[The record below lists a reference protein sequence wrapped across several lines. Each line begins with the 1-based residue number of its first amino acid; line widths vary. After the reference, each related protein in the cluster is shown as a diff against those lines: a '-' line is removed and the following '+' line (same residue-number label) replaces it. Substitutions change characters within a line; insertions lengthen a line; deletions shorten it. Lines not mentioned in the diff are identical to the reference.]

1 MSDLWYRN
9 CDQFHSE
16 FDPTELETWGRPMR
30 FAAFSSV
37 LLLFFFSTSPAEEY
51 RIGPEDVLQISVWQH
66 PELDARVR
74 VSASGRITFSPV
86 GEMEVQGLTTSELS
100 KRLAERLRIY
110 TRELCQVTVTVVE
123 FNSKKVYVLGQV
135 ANPGAYSFERIP
147 GLWEVLRRAGGP
159 TEDAS
164 LSNVKLVTKVGS
176 VGTTMIVDLQR
187 AIQEG
192 RLDQLPALKPGDTV
206 IVPRKTVQEQV
217 SQLKISVMGAVARP
231 GMYEVPGSIR
241 LTEALM
247 LAGGPTERALL
258 KKVKLIKSAGGR
270 SYSVLVNYQ
279 DYLKKGVTSQNP
291 LVDPGDEVFVP
302 SRSFSWGITTNR
314 ISTVLQISAT
324 IVNFYL
330 LYRVIEMG
338 RVPYPR
344 FP

>member
-1 MSDLWYRN
+1 
-9 CDQFHSE
+9 
-16 FDPTELETWGRPMR
+16 MR
-30 FAAFSSV
+30 FAAFGSV

-74 VSASGRITFSPV
+74 VSASGKITFSPV

-159 TEDAS
+159 TGEAS
-164 LSNVKLVTKVGS
+164 LSNIKLVTKRGGIS
-176 VGTTMIVDLQR
+176 TTMIVDLQR

-192 RLDQLPALKPGDTV
+192 RLDQLPTLRPGDTV
-206 IVPRKTVQEQV
+206 IVPEKTMQKAQP
-217 SQLKISVMGAVARP
+217 KISVMGAVARP